1 MPAGNVHRRRAG
13 AKNERPAI
21 YGGPRV
27 TLFLCP
33 LFKGLSG
40 DSYRRLGVSLVFWF
54 LPGGVSSIVSSSL
67 SDSLFQVATLIKL

>member
-1 MPAGNVHRRRAG
+1 MPAGNVHRHKAG

-27 TLFLCP
+27 TLFLRP

-40 DSYRRLGVSLVFWF
+40 DSYRRLGVSLVF
-54 LPGGVSSIVSSSL
+54 
-67 SDSLFQVATLIKL
+67 